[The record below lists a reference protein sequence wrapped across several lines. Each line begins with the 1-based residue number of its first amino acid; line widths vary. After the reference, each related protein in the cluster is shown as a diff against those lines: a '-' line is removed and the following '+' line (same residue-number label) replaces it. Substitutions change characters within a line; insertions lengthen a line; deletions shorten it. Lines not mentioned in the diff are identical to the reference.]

1 MIGGLVV
8 GGDDARLATGVG
20 CRLGEHGL
28 EEGGREGTGAGECRE
43 KSAGTQQFECEQVN
57 ILVGPAGAL
66 KVGLRFCEFRRIEN
80 DQIECPA
87 GIAGGSEKLEDI
99 CLDDFEAIGFGDA
112 VSGEIG
118 LEGGQCGIGSVDLR
132 DMLCAILEACETKT
146 AIVAECIEHIS
157 IAGEFSDERMVK
169 RLIEIG
175 AGFLSIRDIDD
186 GPNAIAE
193 ADFDGIVIRVCAGAP
208 CEFAAFRGQPFA
220 GSSRGIGAFVDSD
233 DVREEIEEDFGENL
247 AEGFEPGRE
256 NLNAQD
262 VIIAVDDETGETIGF
277 SVDDSER
284 ISVGGALE
292 EAPAVGG
299 VVDLISEPVRSRKRR
314 IVTEGEHPDA
324 DLGSRGE
331 KSDSKRCILRGGE
344 DAHECT
350 GFERFSVCIG
360 WYICDCAGEDPRVVP
375 QEGTFAAGFEAN
387 SGQEIAHGRGW
398 KMCGDTK
405 TSPPGGIA
413 EGEDGCGWSQRSESN
428 RQPTDYKSVALPL
441 CYTGLRKT
449 GRMLSETVLLGK
461 WVLFGLFFGRIV
473 RTDIQTSGKAMDTG
487 IFPDFGMHTIGTLFM
502 KWTVS
507 KFRASKGHALLP
519 CVTAYDY
526 ITGRIA
532 DRAGVPLVLVGD
544 SLCMTALG
552 HSTTIPATMDIM
564 VHHAECVHRAVRDA
578 IVVGDMPFLTYTT
591 EKQAL
596 ANAGRFLQEAGV
608 DAVKIEGGVTHA
620 SIIKRLTDNG
630 IPVMAH
636 IGMLPQSV
644 KEKGY
649 AIRGRTPEDVEK
661 LMADLDAVSEAGAF
675 AVTLEGVLQEVA
687 TEMTARCPVPTIGIG
702 AGNGC
707 DGQFLVLA
715 DLLGLGEG
723 PLPKFAKS
731 YAKLGDAAVA
741 AIQAYAS
748 DVCARSFPDA
758 EHVYEAVKK

>member
-1 MIGGLVV
+1 M
-8 GGDDARLATGVG
+8 
-20 CRLGEHGL
+20 
-28 EEGGREGTGAGECRE
+28 
-43 KSAGTQQFECEQVN
+43 
-57 ILVGPAGAL
+57 
-66 KVGLRFCEFRRIEN
+66 GLRFCEFRRIEN
-80 DQIECPA
+80 DQIERPA

-186 GPNAIAE
+186 GSNAIAE
-193 ADFDGIVIRVCAGAP
+193 ADFDGVVIRVCAGAP
-208 CEFAAFRGQPFA
+208 CEFAAFRGETFA
-220 GSSRGIGAFVDSD
+220 GSGRGIGAFVDSD

-262 VIIAVDDETGETIGF
+262 VVIAVDDETGETIGF

-387 SGQEIAHGRGW
+387 SGQGIAHGLFL
-398 KMCGDTK
+398 
-405 TSPPGGIA
+405 GGGAGIRKRPHRA
-413 EGEDGCGWSQRSESN
+413 
-428 RQPTDYKSVALPL
+428 ALP
-441 CYTGLRKT
+441 RA
-449 GRMLSETVLLGK
+449 
-461 WVLFGLFFGRIV
+461 
-473 RTDIQTSGKAMDTG
+473 RTDADGASGR
-487 IFPDFGMHTIGTLFM
+487 
-502 KWTVS
+502 S
-507 KFRASKGHALLP
+507 R
-519 CVTAYDY
+519 
-526 ITGRIA
+526 
-532 DRAGVPLVLVGD
+532 
-544 SLCMTALG
+544 
-552 HSTTIPATMDIM
+552 
-564 VHHAECVHRAVRDA
+564 
-578 IVVGDMPFLTYTT
+578 
-591 EKQAL
+591 
-596 ANAGRFLQEAGV
+596 
-608 DAVKIEGGVTHA
+608 
-620 SIIKRLTDNG
+620 TDNLLITNQLHCHCATLACG
-630 IPVMAH
+630 KQGECYQKRCYWASGCFSGCFLIESCEQPYKR
-636 IGMLPQSV
+636 P
-644 KEKGY
+644 EK
-649 AIRGRTPEDVEK
+649 RW
-661 LMADLDAVSEAGAF
+661 
-675 AVTLEGVLQEVA
+675 
-687 TEMTARCPVPTIGIG
+687 
-702 AGNGC
+702 
-707 DGQFLVLA
+707 
-715 DLLGLGEG
+715 
-723 PLPKFAKS
+723 
-731 YAKLGDAAVA
+731 
-741 AIQAYAS
+741 IQAFS
-748 DVCARSFPDA
+748 RSL
-758 EHVYEAVKK
+758 ECIQ